1 MTFSPIIAWAQ
12 HGPPEGS
19 EAERKARRLLLDSLG
34 CALAGLR
41 HPRVAAFAR
50 AMQVAFPGEIAL
62 AGAR

>member
-1 MTFSPIIAWAQ
+1 MIFDDITAWARP
-12 HGPPEGS
+12 GPPPDS
-19 EAERKARRLLLDSLG
+19 AASRKARLLLLDSLG

-50 AMQVAFPGEIAL
+50 AMQAAFPGEVGL